1 MKKHTHR
8 SKNETNTPH
17 APCPL
22 HECTA
27 FVVVVLLFL
36 PEPTNKSTHDRY
48 QTKMSETPHSRYTHT
63 PCSLHELTAV
73 SVLAEA
79 AVYEIQRRQE
89 RPTHP
94 QQLQPVREQH
104 QQHHQQGPPAL
115 SPPTRIQRSFDDEPN
130 KNIRKDFRER
140 FTSQETK
147 FHPYTALCP
156 RRRLLL
162 SLRTAI
168 TIAHLV

>member
-1 MKKHTHR
+1 MYGFRCRCVTVFARAYQQINTRQISDKNVRNTTLEIHTH
-8 SKNETNTPH
+8 
-17 APCPL
+17 
-22 HECTA
+22 
-27 FVVVVLLFL
+27 
-36 PEPTNKSTHDRY
+36 
-48 QTKMSETPHSRYTHT
+48 THT